1 MCVCVGVGGWQVFQ
15 GKPVFSITSYTNSA
29 SPINLSK
36 APTVCMM
43 LGGGDASPASA
54 WETQMH
60 KLLARMR
67 HVLN

>member
-1 MCVCVGVGGWQVFQ
+1 M
-15 GKPVFSITSYTNSA
+15 FSITSYTNSA

-60 KLLARMR
+60 QLLARMR